1 MLFCL
6 SPAQLANVHVPFLF
20 KQAVDGLSGGAAT
33 VPLWGVAALTPA
45 TLLVGYGLA
54 RGGSALCN
62 GASHPRHALLGPTRL
77 IASSPIALFQSC
89 ATRFSPK

>member
-1 MLFCL
+1 
-6 SPAQLANVHVPFLF
+6 VHVHFLF
-20 KQAVDGLSGGAAT
+20 PQAVDGLSGGAAT

-77 IASSPIALFQSC
+77 MASSPIALFQSC
-89 ATRFSPK
+89 ATRFLPK

>member
-1 MLFCL
+1 MRFF
-6 SPAQLANVHVPFLF
+6 SSAQLANVHVPFLF

-62 GASHPRHALLGPTRL
+62 GALLRRARLHPVSCLSGSLPRAL
-77 IASSPIALFQSC
+77 QSC
-89 ATRFSPK
+89 ATRCLRK

>member
-1 MLFCL
+1 MRCKRLGGVGPNTCVRRL

-62 GASHPRHALLGPTRL
+62 GASHLGTRC
-77 IASSPIALFQSC
+77 STPC
-89 ATRFSPK
+89 V